1 MVGIVVVGHGRLAE
15 EMVRTV
21 EEVLGRVDG
30 LEAVANDP
38 GDLRERVRTRIEE
51 AVRRVDRGRGVLIV
65 TDMLGD
71 TETNLS
77 VDIARRSGAEVIA
90 GVNMPM
96 LMKLA
101 SACKKNDL
109 DARALAGLIRR
120 YGQDH
125 IVWATEAPAVVR
137 QAQ

>member
-21 EEVLGRVDG
+21 ENVLGPVDA
-30 LEAVANDP
+30 LEAVVNEPADS
-38 GDLRERVRTRIEE
+38 RERVRARIEE
-51 AVRRVDRGRGVLIV
+51 AAARVDRGRGVLILS
-65 TDMLGD
+65 DMLGD
-71 TETNLS
+71 TETNQALA
-77 VDIARRSGAEVIA
+77 VARTCDAEVIA

-101 SACKKNDL
+101 NARKQT
-109 DARALAGLIRR
+109 DARALAGLLRR

-125 IVWATEAPAVVR
+125 IVWATESPAVVR
-137 QAQ
+137 KAQ

>member
-15 EMVRTV
+15 EMVRTL
-21 EEVLGRVDG
+21 EGVLGHVDG
-30 LEAVANDP
+30 LEAVVNDP
-38 GDLRERVRTRIEE
+38 GDLRERVRARIED
-51 AVRRVDRGRGVLIV
+51 AVRRVDRGRGVLIL

-71 TETNLS
+71 TETNQSLA
-77 VDIARRSGAEVIA
+77 IAHTCGAEVIA

-96 LMKLA
+96 LIKLA
-101 SACKKNDL
+101 SARKQM
-109 DARALAGLIRR
+109 DARALAGLLRR

-137 QAQ
+137 KAL